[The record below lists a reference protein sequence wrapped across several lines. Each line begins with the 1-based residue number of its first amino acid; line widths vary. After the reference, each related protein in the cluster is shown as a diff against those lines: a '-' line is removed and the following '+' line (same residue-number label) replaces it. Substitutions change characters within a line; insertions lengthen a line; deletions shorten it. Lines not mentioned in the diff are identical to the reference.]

1 MERGGAGGGARNS
14 GRAVLTP
21 DSVQAVL
28 EQLKPEPVGAH
39 FDALELL
46 DRDADAETLHEGK
59 LCPHYATLSEKVTFG
74 SSMRAGR
81 PGQQQSPNDGEQLPR
96 IEVVTV

>member
-1 MERGGAGGGARNS
+1 MEWGGARGGARNP
-14 GRAVLTP
+14 GRALLTP
-21 DSVQAVL
+21 DLVQAVL